1 MFIDEVGTQN
11 YIFVEP
17 MDDAERVHSL
27 FAQNL
32 YRQIYYTLYGKLTS
46 SGTETGVNLL
56 SQNLV
61 GAQVDRNF
69 PKLFFRDAGNV
80 GAGIVQSCCDAISNL
95 GVNVRPIWF

>member
-32 YRQIYYTLYGKLTS
+32 YRQIYYTLHGKLTS
-46 SGTETGVNLL
+46 SGAEARVDFLL
-56 SQNLV
+56 QNLV
-61 GAQVDRNF
+61 GAKIDQNF
-69 PKLFFRDAGNV
+69 PELFFRDAGNV

-95 GVNVRPIWF
+95 GVDVRPIWF